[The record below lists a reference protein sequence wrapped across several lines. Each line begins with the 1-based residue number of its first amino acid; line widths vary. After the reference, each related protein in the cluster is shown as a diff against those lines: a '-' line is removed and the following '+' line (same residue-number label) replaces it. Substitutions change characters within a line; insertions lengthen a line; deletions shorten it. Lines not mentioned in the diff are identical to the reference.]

1 MKAHIVTEPRYQKI
15 LGRILLLISAL
26 VLSGCKMAVLD
37 PKGIIA
43 YDEKNLLITAVLLM
57 LIVVIPVIFLTVVI
71 SIYYRAGNTKSK
83 YRPHWGHSTILEIIW
98 WTLPCIIIA
107 ILAVITWTS
116 SHQLDPYRPLDA
128 KEKPL
133 VIQVIAL
140 NWKWLFI
147 YPEQNIATINMI
159 QFPVNKPITFL
170 ITSDAPMNSFQ
181 IPRLGGQIYA
191 MAGMQTKLHLMASE
205 MGDYRGFSANYTGDG
220 FYGMK
225 FIARV
230 SSQADFQK
238 WVNTVKSVPH
248 PLTSE
253 EYNKLMKDSTNV
265 PPEYYSEAKTNLYH
279 DVMMKFM
286 MPMGDTH
293 SLENR

>member
-1 MKAHIVTEPRYQKI
+1 MVTESRCRKI
-15 LGRILLLISAL
+15 LSRVSLLIGAL

-43 YDEKNLLITAVLLM
+43 YDEKHLLITAVLLM
-57 LIVVIPVIFLTVVI
+57 LIIVIPVIFLAVII
-71 SIYYRAGNTKSK
+71 SIKYRAGNTKAT
-83 YRPHWGHSTILEIIW
+83 YTPDWGHSTILEIIW
-98 WTLPCIIIA
+98 WTIPCIIIA
-107 ILAVITWTS
+107 ILAVMTWKS
-116 SHQLDPYRPLDA
+116 SHQLDPYRPLDV
-128 KEKPL
+128 KGKPL

-147 YPEQNIATINMI
+147 YPEQNIAAINFV
-159 QFPVNKPITFL
+159 QFPVNRPITFL
-170 ITSDAPMNSFQ
+170 ITSDAPMNAFQ
-181 IPRLGGQIYA
+181 IPRLAGQIYA
-191 MAGMQTKLHLMASE
+191 MAGMQTKLHLMATE
-205 MGDYRGFSANYTGDG
+205 TGDYRGFSANYTGDG

-230 SSQADFQK
+230 SSSEDFEK
-238 WVNTVKSVPH
+238 WVNTVKAIPH
-248 PLTSE
+248 TLSLE
-253 EYNKLMKDSTNV
+253 EYNKLMKDSVNN
-265 PPEYYSEAKTNLYH
+265 PPEYFSSAKTNLFN

>member
-1 MKAHIVTEPRYQKI
+1 
-15 LGRILLLISAL
+15 
-26 VLSGCKMAVLD
+26 MAVLD
-37 PKGIIA
+37 PKGTIA
-43 YDEKNLLITAVLLM
+43 LDEKHLLITAVLLM
-57 LIVVIPVIFLTVVI
+57 LIVVIPVIFLAVII
-71 SIYYRAGNTKSK
+71 SIQYRAGNKKANYT
-83 YRPHWGHSTILEIIW
+83 PDWGHSTILEIIW
-98 WTLPCIIIA
+98 WTIPCIIIA

-116 SHQLDPYRPLDA
+116 SHELDPYRPLDT

-147 YPEQNIATINMI
+147 YPEQNIATVNFV

-170 ITSDAPMNSFQ
+170 ITSDAPMNAFQ
-181 IPRLGGQIYA
+181 IPRLAGQIYA
-191 MAGMQTKLHLMASE
+191 MAGMQTKLHLMATE
-205 MGDYRGFSANYTGDG
+205 NGDYRGFSANYTGDG

-230 SSQADFQK
+230 SSSEDFQK
-238 WVNTVKSVPH
+238 WVKSVKSISH
-248 PLTSE
+248 PSLSAK
-253 EYNKLMKDSTNV
+253 EYNNLMKNSVNN
-265 PPEYYSEAKTNLYH
+265 PPAYYSSAKTNLFN

-286 MPMGDTH
+286 MPMGDTR